1 MIDMKNKKSKYI
13 LSLLFLI
20 IGVGGTIIFFP
31 AKMDEEYT
39 CICDRMLSKPSG
51 ITPESFTLLVERFFF
66 PFAFMWWGS
75 ILMAVLSGIYLVKAA
90 ARSGN
95 TESRVPDSK
104 NADEKEG

>member
-13 LSLLFLI
+13 LSLLLLI
-20 IGVGGTIIFFP
+20 IGIAGIIVCFP
-31 AKMDEEYT
+31 VKIDEEYT

-75 ILMAVLSGIYLVKAA
+75 ILAAVLSGVYLM
-90 ARSGN
+90 RI
-95 TESRVPDSK
+95 TRDSK
-104 NADEKEG
+104 DVKSD

>member
-1 MIDMKNKKSKYI
+1 MFKYI
-13 LSLLFLI
+13 LSILLLT

-66 PFAFMWWGS
+66 QFAFMWWGS
-75 ILMAVLSGIYLVKAA
+75 ILAAVLSGVYLMRIARDSENVKL
-90 ARSGN
+90 
-95 TESRVPDSK
+95 E
-104 NADEKEG
+104 

>member
-1 MIDMKNKKSKYI
+1 MFKYI
-13 LSLLFLI
+13 LSILLLT

-31 AKMDEEYT
+31 AKMDGEYT

-75 ILMAVLSGIYLVKAA
+75 ILAAVLSGVYLMRIARDSENVK
-90 ARSGN
+90 S
-95 TESRVPDSK
+95 E
-104 NADEKEG
+104 